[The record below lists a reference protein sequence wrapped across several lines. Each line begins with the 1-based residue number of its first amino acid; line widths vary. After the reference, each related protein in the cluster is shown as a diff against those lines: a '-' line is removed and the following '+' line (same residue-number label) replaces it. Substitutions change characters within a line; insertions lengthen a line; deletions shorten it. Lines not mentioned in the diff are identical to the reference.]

1 MYMERENSTKVRTA
15 LSKDDS
21 IDDSIRSHVSFDD
34 RLEVRWY
41 DTVLGDNPSVSD
53 GPPVS
58 IGWEFTSEKLSLA
71 QSPQCSKPKHQYHL
85 DASARIERLF
95 KYGVSQREMD
105 KVYAEIN
112 YLQRLK
118 KINAAILRGAE
129 VASLPPIEPLLSPI
143 EPLEAE
149 DFGSDYEMPLKGSPP
164 SESSSESSLYE
175 DNTRI
180 LPKRTKSDSD
190 LVSVRS
196 TRGRSFF
203 HRIHKIN
210 TAILR
215 RAYPSKAESASNDVR
230 RTPPAA

>member
-143 EPLEAE
+143 EPLEVE